1 MMPHDIPYY
10 QFKMVRMD
18 LFHCN
23 EQESPSHEN
32 TGLLSSGVSL
42 ISWGEGVNLTLVGHP
57 SSECH
62 NKNILWGRCFTIS
75 TTLAPYLFLLGW
87 LNLNLTLLLDQLQ
100 SSQIDA

>member
-23 EQESPSHEN
+23 EQESPSHES

-57 SSECH
+57 SSDSV
-62 NKNILWGRCFTIS
+62 TIKIS
-75 TTLAPYLFLLGW
+75 YGVDVLLYQPPSHPTFSYWVG
-87 LNLNLTLLLDQLQ
+87 
-100 SSQIDA
+100 